1 MKREAWGAS
10 RVAAAFLLS
19 FVSTLACV
27 SGARA
32 VSSLTDDGGALVG
45 DWSGESLCTKDAPAA
60 CRDEKVVY
68 HVKQPPDAGGD
79 VEIVADKIVDGKPE
93 YMGTIRL
100 KYDAEKRTLRGD
112 LETPRYKAVWEFNVS
127 GDTME
132 GTLATLPDEKV
143 VRRVKV
149 RKEAAQSRAGAAKN

>member
-1 MKREAWGAS
+1 MRREAR
-10 RVAAAFLLS
+10 RVACGAAAFVLS
-19 FVSTLACV
+19 SVAAVVCASA
-27 SGARA
+27 ARA
-32 VSSLTDDGGALVG
+32 ASPVADDGGALVG
-45 DWSGESLCTKDAPAA
+45 DWVGESLCTKDAPAA

-68 HVKQPPDAGGD
+68 HIKRAPDAEGN

-112 LETPRYKAVWEFNVS
+112 LETPRYKAVWEFFVR

-132 GTLATLPDEKV
+132 GTLTVLPEKNV
-143 VRRVKV
+143 VRRVSVK
-149 RKEAAQSRAGAAKN
+149 KDAAHK